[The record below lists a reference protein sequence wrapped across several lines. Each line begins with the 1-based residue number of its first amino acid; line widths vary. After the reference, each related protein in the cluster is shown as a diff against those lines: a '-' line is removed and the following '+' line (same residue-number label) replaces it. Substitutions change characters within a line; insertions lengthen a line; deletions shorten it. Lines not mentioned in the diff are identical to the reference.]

1 VDKNL
6 LPVDDK
12 DSDYIYLLYWP
23 AGQKTWYTMQNNLI
37 RLKVIG
43 ISYSQTQSGA
53 YALILAE
60 EKGERRIPIIIGGF
74 EAQAIV
80 IKLENLEPPRPLTH
94 DLFKSFA
101 EACGVTVEQVLINKL
116 REGIFYSEILC
127 TDGDRR
133 FKIDSR
139 TSDAVALALRFECP
153 IFIEPQILNEAG
165 IVMSPAAEE
174 EQKTQQEDPPVKTPA
189 ASGEYG
195 EFSLDELQE
204 MLSDAVSREDYEQ
217 AAAIR
222 DEMARREKKE

>member
-1 VDKNL
+1 
-6 LPVDDK
+6 
-12 DSDYIYLLYWP
+12 
-23 AGQKTWYTMQNNLI
+23 MQNKLI

-60 EKGERRIPIIIGGF
+60 ENGERRIPIIIGGF

-94 DLFKSFA
+94 DLFRSFA

-116 REGIFYSEILC
+116 REGIFYSEIIC
-127 TDGDRR
+127 TDGDRS
-133 FKIDSR
+133 FSIDSR

-165 IVMSPAAEE
+165 IVMSATPEE
-174 EQKTQQEDPPVKTPA
+174 EQKKHEEPA
-189 ASGEYG
+189 GGKKPAVVTEYG
-195 EFSLDELQE
+195 EYSIDELKE
-204 MLSDAVSREDYEQ
+204 MLSDAISREDYEQ

-222 DEMARREKKE
+222 DEMARRKGQG

>member
-1 VDKNL
+1 M
-6 LPVDDK
+6 
-12 DSDYIYLLYWP
+12 
-23 AGQKTWYTMQNNLI
+23 QKTWLTMQNKLI

-60 EKGERRIPIIIGGF
+60 ENGERRIPIIIGGF

-94 DLFKSFA
+94 DLFRSFA
-101 EACGVTVEQVLINKL
+101 GACGVTVEQVLINRL
-116 REGIFYSEILC
+116 REGIFYSEIVC
-127 TDGDRR
+127 TDGERR
-133 FKIDSR
+133 FSIDSR

-165 IVMSPAAEE
+165 IVMSASAEE
-174 EQKTQQEDPPVKTPA
+174 DQLKNPEPPREKKQAVTDEYSEYSPQELKD
-189 ASGEYG
+189 
-195 EFSLDELQE
+195 
-204 MLSDAVSREDYEQ
+204 MLADAISREDYEQ

-222 DEMARREKKE
+222 DEMARRKGQG

>member
-1 VDKNL
+1 
-6 LPVDDK
+6 
-12 DSDYIYLLYWP
+12 
-23 AGQKTWYTMQNNLI
+23 MQNKLI

-60 EKGERRIPIIIGGF
+60 ENGERRIPIIIGGF

-94 DLFKSFA
+94 DLFRSFA
-101 EACGVTVEQVLINKL
+101 EACGVTVEQVLINRL
-116 REGIFYSEILC
+116 RKGIFYSEIVC
-127 TDGDRR
+127 TDGERR
-133 FKIDSR
+133 FHIDSR

-165 IVMSPAAEE
+165 IVMSATTEE
-174 EQKTQQEDPPVKTPA
+174 EQKKQAEPPKEKKQPV
-189 ASGEYG
+189 SSEYS
-195 EFSLDELQE
+195 EFSVDELKD
-204 MLSDAVSREDYEQ
+204 MLSDAIGREDYEQ

-222 DEMARREKKE
+222 DEMARRKGQG

>member
-1 VDKNL
+1 
-6 LPVDDK
+6 
-12 DSDYIYLLYWP
+12 
-23 AGQKTWYTMQNNLI
+23 MQNKLI

-60 EKGERRIPIIIGGF
+60 ENGERRIPIIIGGF

-94 DLFKSFA
+94 DLFRSFA
-101 EACGVTVEQVLINKL
+101 QACGVTVEQVLINKL
-116 REGIFYSEILC
+116 REGIFYSEIIC
-127 TDGDRR
+127 TDGERR

-165 IVMSPAAEE
+165 IVMSTTTDE
-174 EQKTQQEDPPVKTPA
+174 EQKKQPESAGEKKITVT
-189 ASGEYG
+189 SEYG
-195 EFSLDELQE
+195 EFPDNELKD
-204 MLSDAVSREDYEQ
+204 MLADAITREDYEH

-222 DEMARREKKE
+222 DEMARRKEQGFKPEKK

>member
-1 VDKNL
+1 
-6 LPVDDK
+6 
-12 DSDYIYLLYWP
+12 
-23 AGQKTWYTMQNNLI
+23 MQNKLI

-60 EKGERRIPIIIGGF
+60 ENGERRIPIIIGGF

-94 DLFKSFA
+94 DLFRSFA

-127 TDGDRR
+127 TDGEKR
-133 FKIDSR
+133 FRIDSR

-153 IFIEPQILNEAG
+153 IFIDPQILNEAG
-165 IVMSPAAEE
+165 IVMGTTTDE
-174 EQKTQQEDPPVKTPA
+174 EQKKSPEPVTEKKQSVT
-189 ASGEYG
+189 SEYG
-195 EFSLDELQE
+195 EFTDGELTD
-204 MLSDAVSREDYEQ
+204 MLTDAIAREDYEQ

-222 DEMARREKKE
+222 DEMARRKGQG

>member
-1 VDKNL
+1 
-6 LPVDDK
+6 
-12 DSDYIYLLYWP
+12 
-23 AGQKTWYTMQNNLI
+23 MQNKLI

-60 EKGERRIPIIIGGF
+60 ENGERRIPIIIGGF

-94 DLFKSFA
+94 DLFRSFA
-101 EACGVTVEQVLINKL
+101 EACGVTVEQVLINRL
-116 REGIFYSEILC
+116 REGIFYSEIVC

-133 FKIDSR
+133 FSIDSR

-165 IVMSPAAEE
+165 IVMSTTTEE
-174 EQKTQQEDPPVKTPA
+174 EQKKETEPLKEKKHPA
-189 ASGEYG
+189 TNEYS
-195 EFSLDELQE
+195 EYSAQELQD
-204 MLSDAVSREDYEQ
+204 MLSDAITRQDYEQ

-222 DEMARREKKE
+222 DEMARRKGQG

>member
-1 VDKNL
+1 
-6 LPVDDK
+6 
-12 DSDYIYLLYWP
+12 
-23 AGQKTWYTMQNNLI
+23 MQNNLI

-101 EACGVTVEQVLINKL
+101 EACGVTVEQVMINRL

-127 TDGDRR
+127 TDGERR
-133 FKIDSR
+133 FNIDSR

-165 IVMSPAAEE
+165 IIMSPAAEE
-174 EQKTQQEDPPVKTPA
+174 EKKKEQEETTGKTPA
-189 ASGEYG
+189 GSNEYS
-195 EFSLDELQE
+195 EFSLDELKE

>member
-1 VDKNL
+1 M
-6 LPVDDK
+6 
-12 DSDYIYLLYWP
+12 
-23 AGQKTWYTMQNNLI
+23 QKKLI

-60 EKGERRIPIIIGGF
+60 ENGERRIPIIIGGF

-94 DLFKSFA
+94 DLFRSFA

-116 REGIFYSEILC
+116 REGIFYSEIVC
-127 TDGDRR
+127 TDGERR
-133 FKIDSR
+133 FHIDSR

-165 IVMSPAAEE
+165 IVMSATAEE
-174 EQKTQQEDPPVKTPA
+174 EQKKQGEVRHEKKAPVT
-189 ASGEYG
+189 SEYS
-195 EFSLDELQE
+195 EFSQDELRE
-204 MLSDAVSREDYEQ
+204 MLTAAISREDYEQ

-222 DEMARREKKE
+222 DEMAARRKGKS

>member
-1 VDKNL
+1 
-6 LPVDDK
+6 
-12 DSDYIYLLYWP
+12 
-23 AGQKTWYTMQNNLI
+23 MQNKLI

-101 EACGVTVEQVLINKL
+101 EACGITVEQVLINKL
-116 REGIFYSEILC
+116 REGIFYSEIVC
-127 TDGDRR
+127 TDGERR
-133 FKIDSR
+133 FQIDSR

-153 IFIEPQILNEAG
+153 VFIEPQILNEAG
-165 IVMSPAAEE
+165 IVMNAGAED
-174 EQKTQQEDPPVKTPA
+174 EQKKE
-189 ASGEYG
+189 GELLREKKQAVVS
-195 EFSLDELQE
+195 EFNEYSLEELKE
-204 MLSDAVSREDYEQ
+204 MLSDAISQEDYEQ

-222 DEMARREKKE
+222 DEMARRKEQG

>member
-1 VDKNL
+1 
-6 LPVDDK
+6 
-12 DSDYIYLLYWP
+12 
-23 AGQKTWYTMQNNLI
+23 MQNKMI

-60 EKGERRIPIIIGGF
+60 ENGERRIPIIIGGF

-116 REGIFYSEILC
+116 QEGIFYSEIVC
-127 TDGDRR
+127 TDGERR
-133 FKIDSR
+133 FQIDSR

-165 IVMSPAAEE
+165 IVMSTTPED
-174 EQKTQQEDPPVKTPA
+174 EQKQPGEPVRKKQQQPA
-189 ASGEYG
+189 SEYS
-195 EFSLDELQE
+195 EFTTDELKD
-204 MLSDAVSREDYEQ
+204 MLTEAISREDYEQ

-222 DEMARREKKE
+222 DELSRRKGKEK

>member
-1 VDKNL
+1 
-6 LPVDDK
+6 
-12 DSDYIYLLYWP
+12 
-23 AGQKTWYTMQNNLI
+23 MQNKLI

-60 EKGERRIPIIIGGF
+60 ENGERRIPIIIGGF

-94 DLFKSFA
+94 DLFRSFA

-127 TDGDRR
+127 TDGEKR
-133 FKIDSR
+133 FRIDSR

-153 IFIEPQILNEAG
+153 IFIEPQILSEAG
-165 IVMSPAAEE
+165 IVMSTTAED
-174 EQKTQQEDPPVKTPA
+174 EQKQPPEPVKEKKQPVT
-189 ASGEYG
+189 SEYG
-195 EFSLDELQE
+195 EFKDDELRD
-204 MLSDAVSREDYEQ
+204 MLTEAIAREDYEQ

-222 DEMARREKKE
+222 DEMARRKGQG

>member
-1 VDKNL
+1 
-6 LPVDDK
+6 
-12 DSDYIYLLYWP
+12 
-23 AGQKTWYTMQNNLI
+23 MQNKLI

-60 EKGERRIPIIIGGF
+60 ENGERRIPIIIGGF

-116 REGIFYSEILC
+116 REGIFYSEIVC
-127 TDGDRR
+127 TDGDKR
-133 FKIDSR
+133 FQIDSR

-165 IVMSPAAEE
+165 IVMSATPEE
-174 EQKTQQEDPPVKTPA
+174 EQKQPNGASQKKTKA
-189 ASGEYG
+189 TANEYS
-195 EFSLDELQE
+195 EFSSDELKD
-204 MLSDAVSREDYEQ
+204 MLSDAISREDYEQ

-222 DEMARREKKE
+222 DEMSRRKAKE

>member
-1 VDKNL
+1 MHNK
-6 LPVDDK
+6 
-12 DSDYIYLLYWP
+12 
-23 AGQKTWYTMQNNLI
+23 LI

-60 EKGERRIPIIIGGF
+60 ENGERRIPIIIGGF

-80 IKLENLEPPRPLTH
+80 IRLENLEPPRPLTH

-116 REGIFYSEILC
+116 REGIFYSEVVC
-127 TDGDRR
+127 TDGERR
-133 FKIDSR
+133 FVIDSR

-165 IVMSPAAEE
+165 IVMGATTGEE
-174 EQKTQQEDPPVKTPA
+174 EKEGSPSPVKKKSA
-189 ASGEYG
+189 AGEYG
-195 EFSLDELQE
+195 TYSVDELNE
-204 MLSDAVSREDYEQ
+204 MLSDAIGREDYEQ
-217 AAAIR
+217 AAAVR
-222 DEMARREKKE
+222 DEIARRKGQG

>member
-1 VDKNL
+1 
-6 LPVDDK
+6 
-12 DSDYIYLLYWP
+12 
-23 AGQKTWYTMQNNLI
+23 MQNKLI

-60 EKGERRIPIIIGGF
+60 ENGERRIPIIIGGF

-94 DLFKSFA
+94 DLFRSFA
-101 EACGVTVEQVLINKL
+101 EVCGVTVEQVLINKL

-127 TDGDRR
+127 TDGERR
-133 FKIDSR
+133 FRIDSR

-153 IFIEPQILNEAG
+153 IFIEAQILSEAG
-165 IVMSPAAEE
+165 IVMSTTAEE
-174 EQKTQQEDPPVKTPA
+174 EQKKPPEPAMEKKPPVT
-189 ASGEYG
+189 SEYG
-195 EFSLDELQE
+195 EFPDDELRD
-204 MLSDAVSREDYEQ
+204 MLAEAIAREDYEQ

-222 DEMARREKKE
+222 DEMGRRKGNG

>member
-1 VDKNL
+1 
-6 LPVDDK
+6 
-12 DSDYIYLLYWP
+12 
-23 AGQKTWYTMQNNLI
+23 MQNKLI

-60 EKGERRIPIIIGGF
+60 ENGERRIPIIIGGF

-101 EACGVTVEQVLINKL
+101 IASGVTVEQVLINKL
-116 REGIFYSEILC
+116 REGIFYSEIIF
-127 TDGDRR
+127 TDGEKR
-133 FKIDSR
+133 FTIDSR

-153 IFIEPQILNEAG
+153 IFIEPLILTEAG
-165 IVMSPAAEE
+165 IVMSTTPEE
-174 EQKTQQEDPPVKTPA
+174 EPQQSGNPA
-189 ASGEYG
+189 GKQPEEAGGSDYG
-195 EFSLDELQE
+195 EFTNEELKD
-204 MLSDAVSREDYEQ
+204 MLADAISREDYEQ

-222 DEMARREKKE
+222 DEMTRRGTGEQ

>member
-1 VDKNL
+1 
-6 LPVDDK
+6 
-12 DSDYIYLLYWP
+12 
-23 AGQKTWYTMQNNLI
+23 MQNNLI

-60 EKGERRIPIIIGGF
+60 EKGEKRIPIIIGGF

-101 EACGVTVEQVLINKL
+101 EACGVTVEQVMINKL

-127 TDGDRR
+127 TDGERR

-165 IVMSPAAEE
+165 IIMSPTAEE
-174 EQKTQQEDPPVKTPA
+174 EQKQEKEAPPGKTPDA
-189 ASGEYG
+189 PGEYG
-195 EFSLDELQE
+195 EFSLDELKE

>member
-1 VDKNL
+1 
-6 LPVDDK
+6 
-12 DSDYIYLLYWP
+12 
-23 AGQKTWYTMQNNLI
+23 MQNKLI

-60 EKGERRIPIIIGGF
+60 ENGERRIPIIIGGF

-94 DLFKSFA
+94 DLFRSFA
-101 EACGVTVEQVLINKL
+101 LACGVTVEQVLINKL
-116 REGIFYSEILC
+116 REGIFYSEIVC
-127 TDGDRR
+127 TDGERR
-133 FKIDSR
+133 FSIDSR

-165 IVMSPAAEE
+165 IVMSATAEE
-174 EQKTQQEDPPVKTPA
+174 EGKVKSGAEAVSQSPAPPN
-189 ASGEYG
+189 EYG
-195 EFSLDELQE
+195 EFTVEELRG
-204 MLSDAVSREDYEQ
+204 MLTDAVSREDYEQ

-222 DEMARREKKE
+222 DELTRRKEKE

>member
-1 VDKNL
+1 
-6 LPVDDK
+6 
-12 DSDYIYLLYWP
+12 
-23 AGQKTWYTMQNNLI
+23 MI

-60 EKGERRIPIIIGGF
+60 ENGERRIPIIIGGF

-116 REGIFYSEILC
+116 REGIFYSEIVC
-127 TDGDRR
+127 TDGERR
-133 FKIDSR
+133 FQIDSR

-165 IVMSPAAEE
+165 IVMNTTPEE
-174 EQKTQQEDPPVKTPA
+174 EQKQPGEPARKKTQPP
-189 ASGEYG
+189 ASEYG
-195 EFSLDELQE
+195 EFSTDDLKD
-204 MLSDAVSREDYEQ
+204 MLSDAISREDYEQ

-222 DEMARREKKE
+222 DELSRRKAKE

>member
-1 VDKNL
+1 
-6 LPVDDK
+6 
-12 DSDYIYLLYWP
+12 
-23 AGQKTWYTMQNNLI
+23 MQNKLI

-60 EKGERRIPIIIGGF
+60 ENGERRIPIIIGGF

-94 DLFKSFA
+94 DLFRSFA
-101 EACGVTVEQVLINKL
+101 LACGVTVEQVLINKL
-116 REGIFYSEILC
+116 REGIFYSEIVC
-127 TDGDRR
+127 TDGERR
-133 FKIDSR
+133 FHIDSR

-165 IVMSPAAEE
+165 IVMSATAEE
-174 EQKTQQEDPPVKTPA
+174 EQKKQAEAPRQKKPA
-189 ASGEYG
+189 VSSEYG
-195 EFSLDELQE
+195 EFTPEELKE
-204 MLSDAVSREDYEQ
+204 MLADAIGREDYEH

-222 DEMARREKKE
+222 DELARRKGQSD